1 MANLTGK
8 TALVTGASRGIGRA
22 IARRLA
28 ADGALVAVHYGNS
41 QAAATETVAAIQ
53 ADGGMAFPVRAE
65 LGVDGDVDTLFAGL
79 EAGLSGQRLDI
90 LVNNAAT
97 RAAAFIEQATPKEF
111 DRMFAVN
118 VRAPL
123 FIIQRALP
131 LLRDGA
137 RIINLSSSDTRVALP
152 LELAYAMTK
161 GAVNVMTQTLANAL
175 GARGITVN
183 AVAPGPTDT
192 DMTAFMGDPEVQA
205 ATASA
210 TALGRVGQPADIA
223 DAVAFLASDDALDH
237 RATPGRHR
245 RHVAWAPHVSAAS
258 PAPYQGEDSQHRTAL
273 PADMEARDAAPTD
286 STARGCN
293 AAALSPNAAEPCGQ
307 QPARSLSR
315 GPSCVGPRPT
325 PEAPPWS
332 VAYRYPKALAPP
344 WRRLWKVALADRVD
358 AWHQRPLVVLATS
371 QGNRSGEQMHQA
383 QGLPSGGAVD
393 YQESWVQRGQHRI
406 YVRDYPGEAHRWSCC
421 TASPTTSTSTTGS
434 CPSSP
439 VAGW

>member
-41 QAAATETVAAIQ
+41 QAGATETVAAIQ

-223 DAVAFLASDDALDH
+223 DAVAFLASDDARWITGQLLDV
-237 RATPGRHR
+237 TGGM
-245 RHVAWAPHVSAAS
+245 W
-258 PAPYQGEDSQHRTAL
+258 L
-273 PADMEARDAAPTD
+273 
-286 STARGCN
+286 
-293 AAALSPNAAEPCGQ
+293 
-307 QPARSLSR
+307 
-315 GPSCVGPRPT
+315 GPR
-325 PEAPPWS
+325 
-332 VAYRYPKALAPP
+332 
-344 WRRLWKVALADRVD
+344 
-358 AWHQRPLVVLATS
+358 
-371 QGNRSGEQMHQA
+371 M
-383 QGLPSGGAVD
+383 
-393 YQESWVQRGQHRI
+393 
-406 YVRDYPGEAHRWSCC
+406 
-421 TASPTTSTSTTGS
+421 
-434 CPSSP
+434 
-439 VAGW
+439 